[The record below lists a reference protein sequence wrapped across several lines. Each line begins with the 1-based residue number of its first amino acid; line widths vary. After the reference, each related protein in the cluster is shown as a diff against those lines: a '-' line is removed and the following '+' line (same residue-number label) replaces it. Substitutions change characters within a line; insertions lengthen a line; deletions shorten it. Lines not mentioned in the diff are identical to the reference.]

1 MDWTLYAL
9 IFFLVMVILVWLY
22 IGLYVAMS
30 IITPKVRNLEET
42 AHEEDQRDHVLL
54 DYYRHH
60 LTDDYTI
67 KSTRAYPL
75 HIYEMIQ
82 DPDIKKFVVVVHGY
96 TYSHHGSIKYAKM
109 MMALGFNVIMYDH
122 RFHGN
127 SGGKNTTLGYF
138 EAIDLKTVID
148 HVIQKYGQDIYL
160 GTYGESMGSA
170 TCLIEQESDSRVQF
184 VVSDAGFTNLK
195 KLIVKQL
202 KVKKLP
208 PKLFYGVASFFIWMI
223 SRSHISKVNP
233 IDSIHSSQI
242 PIFFVHGKQD
252 DFIPY
257 QHAID
262 MYETYQGP
270 KHLYLA
276 DGNASHARSY
286 YADKTTYFKEL
297 NYFLDHYV
305 RK

>member
-1 MDWTLYAL
+1 MDWTVYAL
-9 IFFLVMVILVWLY
+9 IFFLVMLILLWLY

-30 IITPKVRNLEET
+30 IITPKVRNLDET
-42 AHEEDQRDHVLL
+42 AYEEDQRDHELL
-54 DYYRHH
+54 DYYQNH
-60 LTDDYTI
+60 LTDDYAI
-67 KSTRAYPL
+67 KSTHNYPL
-75 HIYEMIQ
+75 HVYEMIQ
-82 DPDIKKFVVVVHGY
+82 DPSIKKYVVIVHGY

-109 MMALGFNVIMYDH
+109 MMALGYNVIMYDH
-122 RFHGN
+122 RYHGN

-138 EAIDLKTVID
+138 EAIDLKTLID
-148 HVIQKYGQDIYL
+148 HIYQKYGQDIFL

-170 TCLIEQESDSRVQF
+170 TCLIEQESDPRVKF

-208 PKLFYGVASFFIWMI
+208 PKIFYGVASFFIWMI

-233 IDSIHSSQI
+233 IKSIQSSQI

-262 MYETYQGP
+262 MHEAYNGP

-276 DGNASHARSY
+276 DGNAFHARSY
-286 YADKTTYFKEL
+286 YANKTTYIKALKHF
-297 NYFLDHYV
+297 FDHYV
-305 RK
+305 RA